1 MKFLIE
7 PLLTPEQC
15 INALRALNDV
25 NADWRPGTDT
35 AGWHAKTVKRNRQL
49 YPDSHIGKRLALN
62 IEKCLLADPLL
73 QAAAFPRCINTILF
87 SRYSVNQGYG
97 SHVDNVWMAGQRTDL
112 SFTLAL
118 TSPDDYEGGALV
130 LESPTGEESFRLK
143 QGHALVYPSTMLHR
157 VEPVTAGERFV
168 AVGWIESHIRHA
180 DQRELLFELDT
191 ARRVSFERNGK
202 DQVFDLITRSYS
214 NLLRRWD
221 S

>member
-7 PLLTPEQC
+7 PLLAPEHC
-15 INALRALNDV
+15 IDALRALNDV

-49 YPDSHIGKRLALN
+49 HPDSHIGKRLALN

-73 QAAAFPRCINTILF
+73 QAAAFPHYIHTILF
-87 SRYSVNQGYG
+87 SRYGVDQGYG
-97 SHVDNVWMAGQRTDL
+97 SHVDNVWMGGNRTDL

-118 TSPDDYEGGALV
+118 TDADDYEGGALV

-157 VEPVTAGERFV
+157 VEPITAGERFV
-168 AVGWIESHIRHA
+168 AVGWIQSRIRHA
-180 DQRELLFELDT
+180 AQRELLFELDT
-191 ARRVSFERNGK
+191 ARRMLFERNGK
-202 DQVFDLITRSYS
+202 DVPFDLISRSYN
-214 NLLRRWD
+214 NLLRQWD
-221 S
+221 N